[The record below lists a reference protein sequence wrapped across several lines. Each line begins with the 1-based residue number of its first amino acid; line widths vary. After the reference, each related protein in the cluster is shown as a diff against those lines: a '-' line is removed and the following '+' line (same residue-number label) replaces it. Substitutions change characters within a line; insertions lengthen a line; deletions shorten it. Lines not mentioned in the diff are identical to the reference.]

1 MAHLESKPYSEQQI
15 ANLRK
20 MLYAHH
26 NAGQN
31 LYFEFKADDLVFIP
45 HTNNIEAFD
54 THHDFINSKTQEI
67 EFAIYSANPLDKNK
81 KSHSF
86 YLKEPAKDKSLEE
99 AMDGVAT
106 KQKMDEAM
114 AGLKKEMHYE
124 RLEEKYKQK
133 EIDFNELEE
142 FATQVQEEN
151 LALKAKLFSQ
161 GDSRFGHIA
170 GIALETIAKR
180 NTHIIA
186 KVPGLEGVAEAFSSD
201 EQTKAIAQK
210 LPEREV
216 SFATDEETE
225 ELTEA
230 EKSYLKFGEFMDASF
245 EPSEME
251 TVIGIVKKLV
261 QNKSTIK
268 TVNDLLNNN

>member
-1 MAHLESKPYSEQQI
+1 MAHLESKPYSEQQV
-15 ANLRK
+15 ANIRK

-26 NAGQN
+26 DAGQD
-31 LYFEFKADDLVFIP
+31 LYFEFKADDLIYIP
-45 HTNNIEAFD
+45 RTNNIEAFD
-54 THHDFINSKTQEI
+54 NHHDFINSATKEI

-86 YLKEPAKDKSLEE
+86 YLKEPVKEKLSNETV
-99 AMDGVAT
+99 DGIDS
-106 KQKMDEAM
+106 KQKIDEAL
-114 AGLKKEMHYE
+114 AGLKKEMQFE
-124 RLEEKYKQK
+124 RLEEKYKQL

-151 LALKAKLFSQ
+151 ISLKEKLFSQ

-170 GIALETIAKR
+170 GIALETAVKR

-186 KVPGLEGVAEAFSSD
+186 KVRGLEGFAEAFASD
-201 EQTKAIAQK
+201 EQPKTITQK
-210 LPEREV
+210 QPEREV
-216 SFATDEETE
+216 TFGTEEETE

-245 EPSEME
+245 ESTEIE
-251 TVIGIVKKLV
+251 NIIGIIKKLA
-261 QNKSTIK
+261 QQKSHIK
-268 TVNDLLNNN
+268 TVNDLLNNK